1 MALTGLEIF
10 KLLPKTNCKKCG
22 MPTCL
27 AFAMSLAQKRAK
39 LEDCPHVS
47 EEAKQK
53 LAAAAAPPMRKIV
66 FGRKD
71 LQLTVGQET
80 VMFRHEE
87 KFYNP
92 TVLAVTISDK
102 LSGNDLSS
110 RIKAIN
116 SLQFERVGTK
126 IGVRAIAVTN
136 DSGSPDVFAQVCAQ
150 AAKQACPEPG
160 RGGWSRERRANNSPA
175 DSSTSLGTSL
185 ALILVTESPQAAS
198 AALKQIKDAAG
209 TPLLAGATAKN
220 VEEMAK
226 IAKENGCPLVAKA
239 ESIEALAD
247 LSEKIKAAGVDDI
260 VLCLETAS
268 LREKLYNMTRM
279 RVLSL
284 KKAFRPLGYPTVS
297 FVLGGS
303 PEQQT
308 AEACSLI
315 CKYSSIVVV
324 GTIEPYAI
332 LPMLTCVMNIFT
344 DPQKPVQVEPKVY
357 AIGEPGENS
366 PLMFTTNFSLT
377 YYTVVSDVEASRVPS
392 YILVV
397 DTEGTSVL
405 TAYSGDKLN
414 EKTVAD
420 AMAKDNVA
428 SLVKHRKLII
438 PGYVAVMSGKLEEAT
453 SWEVMVGPR
462 ESAMLPKYLK
472 EVWK

>member
-27 AFAMSLAQKRAK
+27 AFAMQLAQKRAK
-39 LEDCPHVS
+39 LEDCPDVS

-53 LAAAAAPPMRKIV
+53 LAAAAAPPMRKVI
-66 FGRKD
+66 FGNRD
-71 LQLTVGQET
+71 NQVQVGQET

-92 TVLAVTISDK
+92 TVIAVTVSDK
-102 LSGNDLSS
+102 LTDEDLKK

-126 IGVRAIAVTN
+126 ISVKAIAVVN
-136 DSGSPDVFAQVCAQ
+136 DSGSPESFAKTCAQVAEQ
-150 AAKQACPEPG
+150 
-160 RGGWSRERRANNSPA
+160 SP
-175 DSSTSLGTSL
+175 L
-185 ALILVTESPQAAS
+185 ALILVTELPEAMAA
-198 AALKQIKDAAG
+198 ATRRTKEDV
-209 TPLLAGATAKN
+209 PLLAAAKADTA
-220 VEEMAK
+220 EAMAK

-239 ESIEALAD
+239 ESIEALSQ
-247 LSEKIKAAGVDDI
+247 LTEKIKAQGVQDLILALDG
-260 VLCLETAS
+260 LS
-268 LREKLYNMTRM
+268 LRETLYNLTRM

-284 KKAFRPLGYPTVS
+284 KKIFRPLGYPTIS
-297 FVLGGS
+297 FVLDGDAS
-303 PEQQT
+303 QQV
-308 AEACSLI
+308 AQACSLI

-324 GTIEPYAI
+324 DTTEPYAI
-332 LPMLTCVMNIFT
+332 LPMLTAVMNIFT

-357 AIGEPGENS
+357 SIGEPDEKS

-377 YYTVVSDVEASRVPS
+377 YYTVESDVEASRVPS
-392 YILVV
+392 HILVV

-414 EKTVAD
+414 EKIVAE
-420 AMAKDNVA
+420 AMAKHNVEK
-428 SLVKHRKLII
+428 LVKHHKLII

-453 SWEVMVGPR
+453 NWEIMVGPR
-462 ESAMLPKYLK
+462 ESSMLPKYLQ

>member
-27 AFAMSLAQKRAK
+27 AFAMQLAQKRAK

-47 EEAKQK
+47 QESKQK
-53 LAAAAAPPMRKIV
+53 LAAAAAPPMRKVV

-71 LQLTVGQET
+71 AQLTVGQET

-102 LSGNDLSS
+102 LSGNDLNS
-110 RIKAIN
+110 RIKAVN

-136 DSGSPDVFAQVCAQ
+136 DSGSPEPFAQVCAQ
-150 AAKQACPEPG
+150 AAKQ
-160 RGGWSRERRANNSPA
+160 S
-175 DSSTSLGTSL
+175 DL
-185 ALILVTESPQAAS
+185 ALILVTESPQAAA
-198 AALKQIKDAAG
+198 AALKQIKDTAG
-209 TPLLAGATAKN
+209 TPLLAEATAKN
-220 VEEMAK
+220 AEEMAK
-226 IAKENGCPLVAKA
+226 IAKENACPLVAKA
-239 ESIEALAD
+239 GSIEALAD
-247 LSEKIKAAGVDDI
+247 LSEKIKAAGVEDI
-260 VLCLETAS
+260 VLHLSTGS
-268 LREKLYNMTRM
+268 LKEKLYNMTRM

-284 KKAFRPLGYPTVS
+284 KKVFRPLGYPTVS

-308 AEACSLI
+308 AVSCSLI

-324 GTIEPYAI
+324 ETIEPYAV

-377 YYTVVSDVEASRVPS
+377 YYTVESDVEASRVPS

-420 AMAKDNVA
+420 AMAKDNVS

-453 SWEVMVGPR
+453 NWEVMVGPR

>member
-1 MALTGLEIF
+1 MQ
-10 KLLPKTNCKKCG
+10 
-22 MPTCL
+22 
-27 AFAMSLAQKRAK
+27 LAQKRAK

-47 EEAKQK
+47 QESKQK
-53 LAAAAAPPMRKIV
+53 LAAAAAPPMRKVV

-71 LQLTVGQET
+71 AQLTVGQET

-102 LSGNDLSS
+102 LSGNDLNS
-110 RIKAIN
+110 RIKAVN

-136 DSGSPDVFAQVCAQ
+136 DSGSPEPFAQVCAQ
-150 AAKQACPEPG
+150 AAKQ
-160 RGGWSRERRANNSPA
+160 S
-175 DSSTSLGTSL
+175 DL
-185 ALILVTESPQAAS
+185 ALILVTESPQAAA
-198 AALKQIKDAAG
+198 AALKQIKDTAG
-209 TPLLAGATAKN
+209 TPLLAEATAKN
-220 VEEMAK
+220 AEEMAK
-226 IAKENGCPLVAKA
+226 IAKENACPLVAKA
-239 ESIEALAD
+239 GSIEALAD
-247 LSEKIKAAGVDDI
+247 LSEKIKAAGVEDI
-260 VLCLETAS
+260 VLHLSTGS
-268 LREKLYNMTRM
+268 LKEKLYNMTRM

-284 KKAFRPLGYPTVS
+284 KKVFRPLGYPTVS

-308 AEACSLI
+308 AVSCSLI

-324 GTIEPYAI
+324 ETIEPYAV

-377 YYTVVSDVEASRVPS
+377 YYTVESDVEASRVPS

-453 SWEVMVGPR
+453 NWEVMVGPR